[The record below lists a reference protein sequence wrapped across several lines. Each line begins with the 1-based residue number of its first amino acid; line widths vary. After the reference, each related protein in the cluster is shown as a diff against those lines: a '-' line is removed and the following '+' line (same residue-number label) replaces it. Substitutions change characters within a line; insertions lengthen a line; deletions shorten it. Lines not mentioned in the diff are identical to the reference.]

1 MTPLRIALAAAAIA
15 LACTHSADAKVTG
28 TPAGF
33 VVRYP
38 SGDAPDPATLQAI
51 MSNPAVSTIVFEKGT
66 QLFSST
72 LFVFKRNDLTLCG
85 ATGDPKDVTL
95 ASSARTAIQI
105 EQARGTV
112 IRGLTI
118 STAATGGVGVL
129 VNAVPGP
136 TLEGFADDTS
146 IERCSFKSYVGV
158 QASVRARNLSVA
170 DSRFETG
177 PFSPGSTD
185 GGAGIFWEDGP
196 GLFVTRCRFSVADG
210 VSALAAL
217 FVKGAQSPSSAG
229 DRARQIL
236 ITRNTVD
243 GDFATGMDL
252 ADVTDAIV
260 RQNKIKFPST
270 SVPGVRGRVGIVV
283 RRAGATQVTDDY
295 EVSRNVVTKSHYG
308 LWLLGVS
315 TGVVAANDFGGC
327 GSATVDN
334 ASAPGFEDTGGAV
347 RVNLLS
353 STCSTTFAKN
363 DFRGLRSPPAVPA
376 VVLLPSTGTCDEA
389 LNPGNRTD
397 RGRPL
402 FGGQQLP

>member
-1 MTPLRIALAAAAIA
+1 MRLLRIAAAAAA
-15 LACTHSADAKVTG
+15 LALVGAPAADAKVTG
-28 TPAGF
+28 TPSGF

-38 SGDAPDPATLQAI
+38 SGDAPDPGTLQAV
-51 MSNPAVSTIVFEKGT
+51 MSNPAVSAVVFEKGT
-66 QLFSST
+66 HLFGST

-85 ATGDPKDVTL
+85 ATGDPRDVVL
-95 ASSARTAIQI
+95 SSSATTVLQI
-105 EQARGTV
+105 EQARGTT
-112 IRGLTI
+112 IRGLTLTT
-118 STAATGGVGVL
+118 SATGGVGVL

-146 IERCSFKSYVGV
+146 IERCSFRSYVGV

-170 DSRFETG
+170 DSRFEAG
-177 PFSPGSTD
+177 PFSPGSTV
-185 GGAGIFWEDGP
+185 GGAGLFWEDGP
-196 GLFVTRCRFSVADG
+196 GLFVTRCRFGTASG

-236 ITRNTVD
+236 VTRNTVD
-243 GDFATGMDL
+243 GDFAAGIDL

-260 RQNKIKFPST
+260 RQNRIRFPTT

-295 EVSRNVVTKSHYG
+295 DVSKNVVTRSHYG

-315 TGVVAANDFGGC
+315 TGRVASNDFGGC
-327 GSATVDN
+327 GSADLDN
-334 ASAPGFEDTGGAV
+334 ASAPGFQDRGGAV
-347 RVNLLS
+347 RVNLLT
-353 STCSTTFAKN
+353 STCSSTFTKN
-363 DFRGLRSPPAVPA
+363 DFRGLRSPTSVPA
-376 VVLLPSTGTCDEA
+376 VVLLPSTGTCDEL

-397 RGRPL
+397 RGRAL
-402 FGGQQLP
+402 FGGLPSP